1 MSKKKLFISCP
12 MAGRSEENIRKT
24 REKMHKIAEIVFE
37 EELEVIDSYVPEYMT
52 DKAKNKP
59 VCYLGACIQKMS
71 EADCYIG
78 VYGKNDLRGC
88 GVENKIAREYHLRR
102 TFVNTFDV
110 APDIHEQLVNLLP
123 GDER

>member
-1 MSKKKLFISCP
+1 MKKKLFISCP

-24 REKMHKIAEIVFE
+24 REKMHRIAETVFE
-37 EELEVIDSYVPEYMT
+37 EELEVIPSYDNKYVAENV
-52 DKAKNKP
+52 KNEA
-59 VCYLGACIQKMS
+59 VWHLGRSISLMAY
-71 EADCYIG
+71 ADYFIG

-110 APDIHEQLVNLLP
+110 VPDIHEQLVNLLP
-123 GDER
+123 GDE

>member
-37 EELEVIDSYVPEYMT
+37 EELEVIDSYIPEYTT
-52 DKAKNKP
+52 DKAKNKS
-59 VCYLGACIQKMS
+59 VCYLGLSIQRMS

-78 VYGKNDLRGC
+78 VYGKDELRGC
-88 GVENKIAREYHLRR
+88 AIENQVAREYHLKR
-102 TFVNTFDV
+102 TFVGSFDV
-110 APDIHEQLVNLLP
+110 APDMLEPHEA
-123 GDER
+123 R